1 MKLKNQFT
9 CSIHGT
15 SSLLIEEQ
23 KPTCCHRFAVRCKSC
38 HPTFINWASER
49 TAKDMLMTDP
59 SIETKPYVPGMT
71 EFKKWFGRKP

>member
-23 KPTCCHRFAVRCKSC
+23 KPTCCHKFAIRCKSC
-38 HPTFINWASER
+38 YPTFINWAHAR
-49 TAKDMLMTDP
+49 RANDLLMADP
-59 SIETKPYVPGMT
+59 SIETKRYVPGIT
-71 EFKKWFGRKP
+71 EFEKRFGRKP